1 MCLYL
6 HPEELPGL
14 KVGIFQMT
22 ISALKSLP
30 IQKLTQFIDEK
41 LLNFEGKK
49 WSCFF
54 HFHTLTWSNEHL
66 KFHFRVKIYFRVNF
80 TKTSFSPLGSEAR
93 AKLFTVLI
101 TWLGS
106 VNFANLC
113 HSGTSKGFWAVRVP
127 WSEPDHQT
135 SWRRFEIWLWLFEMP
150 RFSCELVCVCMI

>member
-1 MCLYL
+1 MGLYL
-6 HPEELPGL
+6 HPRGAPRSQSRYFSNDNFSFKKFTNPKTNTIYRWKNL
-14 KVGIFQMT
+14 K
-22 ISALKSLP
+22 
-30 IQKLTQFIDEK
+30 
-41 LLNFEGKK
+41 FEGKK
-49 WSCFF
+49 RSCFF
-54 HFHTLTWSNEHL
+54 HFHTLIWSNKHL

-127 WSEPDHQT
+127 WSEPDHHT
-135 SWRRFEIWLWLFEMP
+135 SRRQFEIWLWQLY
-150 RFSCELVCVCMI
+150 

>member
-1 MCLYL
+1 MYNILLYNNL
-6 HPEELPGL
+6 HPRGAPRSQSRYFSNDNFSFKFTNPKTNTIYRWKNL
-14 KVGIFQMT
+14 K
-22 ISALKSLP
+22 L
-30 IQKLTQFIDEK
+30 
-41 LLNFEGKK
+41 EGKK
-49 WSCFF
+49 RSCFF
-54 HFHTLTWSNEHL
+54 HFHTLIWSNKHL

-127 WSEPDHQT
+127 WSEPDHHKAVCDMT
-135 SWRRFEIWLWLFEMP
+135 LTILWKSHQKTLKSIP
-150 RFSCELVCVCMI
+150 